1 MPITRV
7 GVNNYNRPRSVEM
20 RIFESLKIVK
30 AEGKPSV
37 FVCAECE
44 YVLCPVADNYKRY
57 ALKHDSPQSKGQPS
71 YLRPSDQ
78 FVLREYYC
86 PNCGTLLEV
95 DLLSKIDSDKEES
108 DIPSV
113 ILF

>member
-1 MPITRV
+1 MPIIRL
-7 GVNNYNRPRSVEM
+7 GGNNYNQPGSVEM
-20 RIFESLKIVK
+20 RIFESLKIVE
-30 AEGKPSV
+30 AENKPSV
-37 FVCAECE
+37 LVCGECE
-44 YVLCPVADNYKRY
+44 YVLCPVTDNYKRY

-71 YLRPSDQ
+71 YFKPSDQ

-95 DLLSKIDSDKEES
+95 DVLSRTDSDKEES